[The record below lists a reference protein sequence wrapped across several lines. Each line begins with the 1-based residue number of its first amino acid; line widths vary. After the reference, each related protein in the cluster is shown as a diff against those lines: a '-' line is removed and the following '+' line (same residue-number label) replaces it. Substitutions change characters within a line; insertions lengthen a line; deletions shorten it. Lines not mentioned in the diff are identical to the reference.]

1 MSASKPSYQEL
12 QDRLRELEKAAQV
25 HEIVETHLRESEKQL
40 VQILD
45 STSIPTFVIDN
56 HHRVTHWNPA
66 CESLTAIKAA
76 DVLGTRKQWMA
87 FYPEK
92 RPILA
97 DLIVNQAPPTHV
109 AEYYKGKFR
118 KSQVVSGAYEVVDFF
133 PHLGDNGRW
142 LFFTA
147 APLKD
152 SDGTIIGS
160 IETLQDITHQ
170 KRMQSS
176 KEAMLRISLAL
187 PEYPEL
193 KDLLDFISREVKT
206 LIYVEGAL
214 VLLLDEKT
222 NELYFQGTAYDDLSI
237 QDRVKAL
244 RFSLDELAAGAVIRT
259 GEPLVIQDDGDPAQY
274 FPGRDRKLGYQTRS
288 LLIVPLKSAD
298 RIIGVLCAINKKKG
312 RFDQTDVD
320 SLNMVAGATTLSIE
334 NARYAEELKRAYRE
348 VRSLNKAKDKAIR
361 HMAHELRTPVT
372 VLSSTL
378 QILAEDLKKIADAPR
393 KPAVA
398 MLDRSLG
405 RIVDIEEAV
414 TDIMEDNARHH
425 HGAVTHLLE
434 QCADLLL
441 AVTLEHTEDRSLYD
455 AIRDRIDQIYRPVK
469 PEVEQIILEP
479 FISDLL
485 NELSPHFQHRNVTI
499 ENRLKGRHM
508 ISVPRNVLRKVVEG
522 LIKNAIE
529 NTPDHGGISMRCTGE
544 GKEIVLTVRD
554 HGIGLTEES
563 QPRIFEGFFVTQET
577 MKYSSKNPYDFNA
590 GGKGADLLR
599 MKIFSERYGFQIRM
613 ASSRC
618 RYIDK
623 GGYTCPGDTDNCR
636 YCRTS
641 HDCSESGG
649 TQFTLHFS

>member
-1 MSASKPSYQEL
+1 MSASKPSYKEL
-12 QDRLRELEKAAQV
+12 QDRLQKLEKAAQV
-25 HEIVETHLRESEKQL
+25 HEIAEAHLRQSEKRL
-40 VQILD
+40 AQILD
-45 STSIPTFVIDN
+45 STSIPTFVIDS

-66 CESLTAIKAA
+66 CENLTAINAA

-87 FYPEK
+87 FYPKE

-97 DLIVNQAPPTHV
+97 DLIVNQASQTHIY
-109 AEYYKGKFR
+109 EYYQDKFR
-118 KSQVVSGAYEVVDFF
+118 KSEVVAGAYEVVDFF

-152 SDGTIIGS
+152 DDGAIIGS

-176 KEAMLRISLAL
+176 KETMLKISLAL

-193 KDLLDFISREVKT
+193 RDLLDFISREVKS

-222 NELYFQGTAYDDLSI
+222 NELYFQGTAYDDVSI
-237 QDRVKAL
+237 QNRVKAM
-244 RFSLDELAAGAVIRT
+244 RFSLDELAAGEVIRT
-259 GEPLVIQDDGDPAQY
+259 GQSLMIQDTADPAHA

-320 SLNMVAGATTLSIE
+320 SLSMVAGATTLSIE

-361 HMAHELRTPVT
+361 HLAHELRTPVT

-378 QILAEDLKKIADAPR
+378 QILAEDLEKIADEPR

-414 TDIMEDNARHH
+414 TDIMDDNVRHH
-425 HGAVTHLLE
+425 HGAATHLLE

-441 AVTLEHTEDRSLYD
+441 AVTLELTADRSLYD
-455 AIRDRIDQIYRPVK
+455 AMRARIDQIYRPVK
-469 PEVEQIILEP
+469 PASEQIALEP
-479 FISDLL
+479 FINDLL
-485 NELSPHFQHRNVTI
+485 QELSTRFNHRSVTI
-499 ENRLKGRHM
+499 EKRLEGCHM
-508 ISVPRNVLRKVVEG
+508 VNLPSSVLRKVVEG
-522 LIKNAIE
+522 LVKNAIE
-529 NTPDHGGISMRCTGE
+529 NTPDHGRVHIRTADDGTGV
-544 GKEIVLTVRD
+544 VLTVSD
-554 HGIGLTEES
+554 CGIGLTEES
-563 QPRIFEGFFVTQET
+563 QRRIFEGFFVTQDT

-599 MKIFSERYGFQIRM
+599 MKIFSERYGFQIKM

-618 RYIDK
+618 PCLEK
-623 GGYTCPGDTDNCR
+623 GDYSCPGDTNQCR
-636 YCRTS
+636 CCRS
-641 HDCSESGG
+641 PRDCYDSGG
-649 TQFTLHFS
+649 TRFSLHFP